1 MEQQIAIREFA
12 SRTEAELVRGRLESA
27 GISAWL
33 ATDDAGGL
41 YPSFDLTAGV
51 RVMIGESDR
60 PAAER
65 VLGTD

>member
-1 MEQQIAIREFA
+1 MERQVAIREFVN
-12 SRTEAELVRGRLESA
+12 RTEAELIRGLLESA

-51 RVMIGESDR
+51 RVMIRESDR
-60 PAAER
+60 QAAES

>member
-1 MEQQIAIREFA
+1 MERQAAIREFTT
-12 SRTEAELVRGRLESA
+12 RTEAELVRGLLESA

-41 YPSFDLTAGV
+41 YPSFDLSAGV
-51 RVMIGESDR
+51 RVMIRESDR
-60 PAAER
+60 QAAES